1 MGIGF
6 AVGIGKYVWEM
17 GYWRRGGVAYGD
29 DVKSATQYFL
39 RSAQSEH
46 HLSTISEHFFTFGV
60 NLSTHI

>member
-29 DVKSATQYFL
+29 DVKSATQDFF
-39 RSAQSEH
+39 A
-46 HLSTISEHFFTFGV
+46 LSSI
-60 NLSTHI
+60 